1 MGVIQSSINQGLQS
15 VAQLGSLKN
24 IAKGQQETKS
34 AVEKSTKDISQKVEE
49 TTKTISGLT
58 KQNLDLILAQTMR
71 NIALE
76 SVEAHKQNAKV
87 QFDTINRLRAK
98 LGKKPESIVKFEKKL
113 EDIDKSVLKTPS
125 STMIKKKG
133 AK

>member
-34 AVEKSTKDISQKVEE
+34 AVEKSAKDISQKVEE
-49 TTKTISGLT
+49 STKNIMGLT
-58 KQNLDLILAQTMR
+58 KDQLDLRLTAASRDLAMAR
-71 NIALE
+71 
-76 SVEAHKQNAKV
+76 VEAHKQNAKV
-87 QFDTINRLRAK
+87 QFDTINKLRAQ
-98 LGKKPESIVKFEKKL
+98 LGQKPESMKEFEKKL
-113 EDIDKSVLKTPS
+113 EDIDYSVLKTPKA
-125 STMIKKKG
+125 IKKKG